1 MNRQPY
7 ATPPQRWEAKLSET
21 FVRWTRA
28 WRRRQLRVGQ
38 RIVGLDVRGMEK
50 VKAAADAGDGVLIV
64 PNHSTHYDSAA
75 LYLAADTVDQPLY
88 FMTAWQVFAMSGWF
102 DRWALQKLGCFSV
115 DRERNDRH
123 AFKTATEILAEGKYP
138 LVIFP
143 EGDIYHVTDETTP
156 FRDGA
161 AAIALSAAKKQ
172 TRRIVVFPCAIK
184 FRYVDDPTPELLTTL
199 TEMEERLHL
208 RSRRED
214 GVIRRIYRLAEV
226 SLAMKEIDYHGATSA
241 GPLRGRMD
249 ALMETVLSQLEA
261 KHSLPKQGSFPERV
275 KALRQSI
282 ILKSE
287 EVVSRFRE
295 KREKK
300 LLREGKL
307 PTKRATAE
315 DDLVTMNRW
324 IRDSEALAALQ
335 PLNEDLE
342 DLFFVMQIYSYPG
355 TYLRNEPSIERIAE
369 TIDKLEEDVL
379 ERDLPRVRGTR
390 RVEIRIGEPIPVVPS
405 ERKERGEVSALTA
418 KMHAAVQRLMDEL
431 NGVRPPSEA
440 GAATE
445 SGTAAETETQE
456 HAQA

>member
-50 VKAAADAGDGVLIV
+50 VKAAAAAGDGVLIV

-75 LYLAADTVDQPLY
+75 LYLAGDTVDQPLY

-102 DRWALQKLGCFSV
+102 DRWALQRLGCFSV

-123 AFKTATEILAEGKYP
+123 AFKTAIELLVSAKHP

-156 FRDGA
+156 FREGA
-161 AAIALSAAKKQ
+161 AAIAISAAKKQ
-172 TRRIVVFPCAIK
+172 ARRIVVFPCAIK
-184 FRYVDDPTPELLTTL
+184 FRYVEDPTPELLTTL
-199 TEMEERLHL
+199 TEMEERFHL
-208 RSRRED
+208 RSPRD
-214 GVIRRIYRLAEV
+214 ASVVRRIYRLAEV
-226 SLAMKEIDYHGATSA
+226 SLALKEIDYHGATSA

-249 ALMETVLSQLEA
+249 ALMESVLSQLEA
-261 KHSLPKQGSFPERV
+261 RHGIPKQGTFPERV
-275 KALRQSI
+275 KALRQAI

-287 EVVSRFRE
+287 EMISCFRE
-295 KREKK
+295 KRE
-300 LLREGKL
+300 GKQR
-307 PTKRATAE
+307 TKRATAE

-324 IRDSEALAALQ
+324 IRDPEALAALR

-342 DLFFVMQIYSYPG
+342 DLFFVMQVYSYPG

-390 RVEIRIGEPIPVVPS
+390 RVEIVIGDAIPIETS
-405 ERKERGEVSALTA
+405 ERKERGEVPALTA
-418 KMHAAVQRLMDEL
+418 RLHAAVQRLMDEL
-431 NGVRPPSEA
+431 NGVRPRSGSE
-440 GAATE
+440 TPNE
-445 SGTAAETETQE
+445 SGLGSTTETQE
-456 HAQA
+456 HAGAS